1 MMILGFN
8 YDNVVESQLPM
19 TFDFNKEQETVSAY
33 YVDTLGIFVVRE
45 EIILHVGT
53 NALFAYQDGVVAGII
68 EEIDYDKQRIK
79 VGKFYISEKDSIY
92 LIGMQSPDLNQQSE
106 EEFEAEDDIT
116 DENNS
121 QD

>member
-19 TFDFNKEQETVSAY
+19 TFDFNKEQEIVSAY

-79 VGKFYISEKDSIY
+79 AGKFYISEKDSIY
-92 LIGMQSPDLNQQSE
+92 LIGMQSPDLNQQLE